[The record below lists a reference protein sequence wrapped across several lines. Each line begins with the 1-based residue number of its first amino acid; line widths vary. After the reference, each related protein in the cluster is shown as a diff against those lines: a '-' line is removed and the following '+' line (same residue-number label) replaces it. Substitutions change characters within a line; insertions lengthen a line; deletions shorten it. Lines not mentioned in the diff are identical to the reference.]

1 MSEELPEHEEKV
13 MTMTVKSLAGF
24 RSDIAQKMREA
35 AAQDGMTVS
44 GWVRYLVRKELE
56 RRGELG

>member
-1 MSEELPEHEEKV
+1 MGEEPNEEKG
-13 MTMTVKSLAGF
+13 MGF
-24 RSDIAQKMREA
+24 KPDIVLKMKEA

-56 RRGELG
+56 RRGALR